1 MRDQTWRDPDK
12 RFEMGEPGR
21 IGLNTEFAFWLTTEY
36 EGLLEIVASLNC
48 VASVLEV
55 EDGRSLVEISED
67 HDPDE
72 AWHWIRSELEA
83 EVQFVELD
91 PLWEEAMKWL

>member
-1 MRDQTWRDPDK
+1 MRDESWHDPDK
-12 RFEMGEPGR
+12 YFEMGEPAR
-21 IGLNTEFAFWLTTEY
+21 IGLNTEFAFWLTAENDL
-36 EGLLEIVASLNC
+36 LLERAASLNC
-48 VASVLEV
+48 VVSVLEV

-72 AWHWIRSELEA
+72 AWHWIYSELEA
-83 EVQFVELD
+83 EMQFVDLD

>member
-1 MRDQTWRDPDK
+1 MPDEIWRDPHK
-12 RFEMGEPGR
+12 SFEMGEPAP
-21 IGLNTEFAFWLTTEY
+21 IGLNTEFAFWLTAEDDI
-36 EGLLEIVASLNC
+36 LLERVASLNC

-55 EDGRSLVEISED
+55 EDGRSLVEINED

>member
-1 MRDQTWRDPDK
+1 MPDSIWRDPAK
-12 RFEMGEPGR
+12 KFEMDEPRR
-21 IGLNTEFAFWLTTEY
+21 IGLNTEFGFWLTTDY
-36 EGLLEIVASLNC
+36 EGLLEVIAPLNC

-55 EDGRSLVEISED
+55 EDGRSLVEISDD

-72 AWHWIRSELEA
+72 AWHWIRSELES
-83 EVQFVELD
+83 EVQYVELD

>member
-1 MRDQTWRDPDK
+1 MRDQIWRDPAK
-12 RFEMGEPGR
+12 KFEMGEPAH
-21 IGLNTEFAFWLTTEY
+21 IGLNTEFAFWLTTGYDE
-36 EGLLEIVASLNC
+36 LLEVVASLNC
-48 VASVLEV
+48 VAAVLEV
-55 EDGRSLVEISED
+55 EDGCSLVEINED